1 MLDDPSPPRV
11 REAAAG
17 GEPPRR
23 LVLVASKSG
32 GTIEVASF
40 EKTFFARAS
49 AVMGADAGSA
59 FVAISD
65 PGTALATQAAER
77 RYRHVFT
84 NPADIGGRYSALSC
98 FGLVPAALLGIDTA
112 ALCRAALRERDA
124 FGAGGGDALRLGAA
138 LGELALAGRNKL
150 TLVHSPDLA
159 PLGAW
164 IEQLVAESTGKS
176 GRGILPVD
184 GEALAEPS
192 VYGSDR
198 VFVAT
203 STGTMPAPTA
213 RALDALAAAGHPV
226 IRWSLG
232 ALEEVGAAFLRWEI
246 ATAAAG
252 AIIDV
257 NPFDEPNVAEA
268 KAATRRVL
276 ERGGASAAPA
286 SGRDDSLLLYT
297 PPGSAI
303 DGGDARA
310 RATSFVKLLAPRDY
324 APLLASV

>member
-1 MLDDPSPPRV
+1 
-11 REAAAG
+11 AQT
-17 GEPPRR
+17 

-49 AVMGADAGSA
+49 AAMGADAGQA
-59 FVAISD
+59 FVAITD
-65 PGTALATQAAER
+65 PDTALAAQAAAQ
-77 RYRHVFT
+77 RYRRVFT

-98 FGLVPAALLGIDTA
+98 LGLVPAALLGIDPA

-124 FGAGGGDALRLGAA
+124 FAAGGGDALRLGAA

-192 VYGSDR
+192 VYGGDR

-203 STGTMPAPTA
+203 SPGSMPAGDPPRPA
-213 RALDALAAAGHPV
+213 RRAARGH
-226 IRWSLG
+226 
-232 ALEEVGAAFLRWEI
+232 
-246 ATAAAG
+246 
-252 AIIDV
+252 
-257 NPFDEPNVAEA
+257 
-268 KAATRRVL
+268 
-276 ERGGASAAPA
+276 
-286 SGRDDSLLLYT
+286 
-297 PPGSAI
+297 
-303 DGGDARA
+303 
-310 RATSFVKLLAPRDY
+310 
-324 APLLASV
+324 